1 MMYKPLTTVL
11 IWALL
16 IATAQVNAQVRGE
29 SKTDSLY
36 SNILSEQRELL
47 IQLPNSY
54 KLNKSQTYPVL
65 YLLDGTRNFNH
76 AVGTLDLLNQSDMA
90 QEMIIVAI
98 KNTDRTRD
106 FTPTYNESYNR
117 WGISGGA
124 DKFLDFME
132 KELIPY
138 VNKTHRTNGLK
149 ILSGHSFGGLLSVYA
164 FQSRPKLFQ
173 AHFAFSPSLWW
184 HDEVLFDTAKEMLSK
199 TKDLNNY
206 LYINMGTEGGMMLSA
221 FEKYQQLL
229 AEHAPKGLRYKTE
242 LVDDENHNTTAMV
255 GHNPAYR
262 DLFAMFQC
270 PVDIQKQGLEAIQT
284 FYKALSKDLG
294 YEVKPPYS
302 VIKDAGHYALNDK
315 NVDKAISLFQHNIDT
330 FPYIADAYFRIAF
343 ALEQN
348 AQLEKALAMVDK
360 AIALSKVENVEQNS
374 FEYYRA
380 HLAKVIAEK

>member
-1 MMYKPLTTVL
+1 MYKPLITVL
-11 IWALL
+11 MWGLL
-16 IATAQVNAQVRGE
+16 IATTQVNAQARGE

-54 KLNKSQTYPVL
+54 KLNKSQSYPVL

-76 AVGTLDLLNQSDMA
+76 AVGTLDLLNQSYMA

-124 DKFLDFME
+124 EKFLDFME

-164 FQSRPKLFQ
+164 FQSRPGLFQ

-184 HDEVLFDTAKEMLSK
+184 HDEVLFDTAKNVLTN

-242 LVDDENHNTTAMV
+242 LVEDENHNTTAMV

-270 PVDIQKQGLEAIQT
+270 PEDIQKQGLEAIQT

-315 NVDKAISLFQHNIDT
+315 NVDKAINLFQHNIDT
-330 FPYIADAYFRIAF
+330 FPHIADAYFRIAF

-348 AQLEKALAMVDK
+348 AQLEKALIMVDK
-360 AIALSKVENVEQNS
+360 AIALSKVENVEQNA
-374 FEYYRA
+374 FEYYRTY
-380 HLAKVIAEK
+380 LKQEIAK

>member
-1 MMYKPLTTVL
+1 MYKPLITVL
-11 IWALL
+11 MWGLL
-16 IATAQVNAQVRGE
+16 IATTQVNAQARGE

-54 KLNKSQTYPVL
+54 KLNKSQSYPVL

-76 AVGTLDLLNQSDMA
+76 AVGTLDLLNQSYMA

-164 FQSRPKLFQ
+164 FQSRPGLFQ

-184 HDEVLFDTAKEMLSK
+184 HDEVLFDTTKDVLNN

-242 LVDDENHNTTAMV
+242 LVEDENHNTTAMV

-270 PVDIQKQGLEAIQT
+270 PDDIQKQGLEAIQT

-315 NVDKAISLFQHNIDT
+315 NVDKAIKLFQHNIDT
-330 FPYIADAYFRIAF
+330 FPQIADAYFRIAF

-348 AQLEKALAMVDK
+348 AQLEKALIMVDK
-360 AIALSKVENVEQNS
+360 AIALSKVENVEQNA
-374 FEYYRA
+374 FEYYRTY
-380 HLAKVIAEK
+380 LKQEIAK

>member
-1 MMYKPLTTVL
+1 MYKPLITVL
-11 IWALL
+11 MWALL
-16 IATAQVNAQVRGE
+16 IATTQVNAQARGE

-54 KLNKSQTYPVL
+54 KLNKSQSYPVL

-76 AVGTLDLLNQSDMA
+76 AVGTLDLLNQSYMA

-164 FQSRPKLFQ
+164 FQSRPRLFQ

-184 HDEVLFDTAKEMLSK
+184 HDEVLFDTAKDVLTN

-242 LVDDENHNTTAMV
+242 LVEDENHNTTAMV

-270 PVDIQKQGLEAIQT
+270 PDDIQKQGLEAIQT

-315 NVDKAISLFQHNIDT
+315 NVDKAKKLFQHNIDT
-330 FPYIADAYFRIAF
+330 FPQIADAYFRIAF

-348 AQLEKALAMVDK
+348 AQLEKALTMVDK
-360 AIALSKVENVEQNS
+360 AIALSKVENVEQNA
-374 FEYYRA
+374 FEYYRTY
-380 HLAKVIAEK
+380 LKQEIAK